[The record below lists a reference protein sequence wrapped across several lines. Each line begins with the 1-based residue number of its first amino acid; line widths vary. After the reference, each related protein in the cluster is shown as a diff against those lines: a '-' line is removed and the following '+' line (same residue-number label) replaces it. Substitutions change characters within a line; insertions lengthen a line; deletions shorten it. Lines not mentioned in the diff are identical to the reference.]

1 MKTYNVSIDSEA
13 YIYDVIEL
21 TTNKL
26 VEKIINTLT
35 TKEFYE
41 YFGEKLME
49 QLQKIANEEV
59 LTIDGEAMQNYDK
72 TNYLS
77 SMGMEIRDN
86 AIYLYNDAVIDDIPS
101 RVSDPEKLANYPL
114 KLSLAK
120 IVEYGIGNY
129 GFVRPLDIAPN
140 WQYDMNDNGRAGWT
154 YKDLN
159 GNSHHTTGIEGRMV
173 FYKTLKWLEDGAKP
187 IVYDYLVKKLKD

>member
-1 MKTYNVSIDSEA
+1 MKTYNVTIDNEA
-13 YIYDVIEL
+13 FIYDVIEK
-21 TTNKL
+21 TADKL
-26 VEKIINTLT
+26 VQKIINTLT

-49 QLQKIANEEV
+49 QLKKIANEEV
-59 LTIDGEAMQNYDK
+59 STIYSEAMQDYDK

-86 AIYLYNDAVIDDIPS
+86 EIYLFNDAVIDDLPNRIQ
-101 RVSDPEKLANYPL
+101 DPEKLANYPL

-129 GFVRPLDIAPN
+129 GFTTPLEIAPN
-140 WQYDMNDNGRAGWT
+140 WQYDMNDYGNAGWS
-154 YKDLN
+154 YIDLN
-159 GNSHHTTGIEGRMV
+159 GNSHHTSGFEGRLV
-173 FYKTLKWLEDGAKP
+173 FYKTLKWLEEGARP
-187 IVYDYLVKKLKD
+187 IVYDYLVKNLKD